1 MSSKNVED
9 IKPVKG
15 MKYKKVLKPKKT
27 VKDDLGEWEVVEEQR
42 ESYLIQKP
50 VYTDSEEEVDSD
62 ESDWNNL
69 FKVKIEHTD

>member
-1 MSSKNVED
+1 M
-9 IKPVKG
+9 KG
-15 MKYKKVLKPKKT
+15 MKYKKVFKPKKT

-62 ESDWNNL
+62 ESD
-69 FKVKIEHTD
+69 